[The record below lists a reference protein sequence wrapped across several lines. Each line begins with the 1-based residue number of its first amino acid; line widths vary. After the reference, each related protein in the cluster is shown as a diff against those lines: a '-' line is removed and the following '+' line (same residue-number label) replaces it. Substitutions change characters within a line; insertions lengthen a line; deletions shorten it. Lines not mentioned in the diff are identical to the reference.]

1 MTTAILI
8 AVALGILAGIFWIP
22 STLLPHMGTL
32 ITIGLSL
39 LLLFVGIDI
48 GRQRDLFRKLKEMG
62 LKILLVPLMVA
73 IGSILGTIAG
83 SFFLQIP
90 WHEAGAVG
98 AGFGW
103 YSFSAVELSKHSA
116 QLGTLAFITNISREV
131 MALLAIPL
139 VARYIGKLE
148 SIAPGGAT
156 TMDVTLP
163 IIARA
168 TDGNVAVI
176 AFISGVMLSLMVPV
190 LVPLMMMLG

>member
-48 GRQRDLFRKLKEMG
+48 GRQQDLFKKLKEMG
-62 LKILLVPLMVA
+62 FKILLVPLMVA